1 MATDLKQNEIRVLGC
16 LIEKQL
22 TTPDYYPLTLSALV
36 TACNQ
41 KSNREPV
48 LSLSENDVLDAIT
61 GLNQQN
67 LAREKQ
73 MPHARVAKYEHK
85 MSDTLTKQYDFS
97 QKELAVL
104 TVLFLRGPQ
113 TPGEIR
119 SRTNRMYN
127 FTTLEEVDETL
138 RTLAVE
144 KSEPY
149 VKALSRQPG
158 RREIRY
164 AQLFGEHDLSV
175 DNNTDEHIPVSSM
188 ERSSS
193 ESVSSEVEALRDDVA
208 ELRQE
213 LAELKQMVD
222 DLLK

>member
-1 MATDLKQNEIRVLGC
+1 MSSKLNQTQIRVLGC

-48 LSLSENDVLDAIT
+48 LSLSDNDVLDAIH
-61 GLNQQN
+61 GLNDLN

-73 MPHARVAKYEHK
+73 IPHARVAKYEHK
-85 MSDTLTKQYDFS
+85 LSDTLTKQYDFS
-97 QKELAVL
+97 KKELAVL

-119 SRTNRMYN
+119 SRSNRIYN
-127 FTTLEEVDETL
+127 FTTLEEVEETL
-138 RTLAVE
+138 RALAE
-144 KSEPY
+144 DKNEPY
-149 VKALSRQPG
+149 VTSLARQPG

-164 AQLFGEHDLSV
+164 TQLFGEQNALEDS
-175 DNNTDEHIPVSSM
+175 DAMMAATPSSEPVSNP
-188 ERSSS
+188 S
-193 ESVSSEVEALRDDVA
+193 EIEEMRVEIADLRR
-208 ELRQE
+208 ELD
-213 LAELKQMVD
+213 ELKQMLVQANVIN
-222 DLLK
+222 